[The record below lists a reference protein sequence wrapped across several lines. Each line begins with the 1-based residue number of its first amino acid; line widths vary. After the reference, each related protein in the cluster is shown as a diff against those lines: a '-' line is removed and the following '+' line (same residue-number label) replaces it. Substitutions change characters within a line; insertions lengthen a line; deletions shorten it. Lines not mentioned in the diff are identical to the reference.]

1 LNYQETLD
9 YLYAQ
14 LPMFHRVGAS
24 AYKPSL
30 DNTIALA
37 EALGNPH
44 LQFKSIHIAGT
55 NGKGSSSHYLA
66 SIMQSS
72 GYKTGLYTSP
82 HLKDFRERIRI
93 SGEMIPEFKVI
104 QFVESNLEI
113 IEKIK
118 PSFFELCVVMAFDY
132 FAKEKVDIAVI
143 EVGMGGRLDSTN
155 IITPELSLITNI
167 SYDHTQFL
175 GDTLPLIAKEKA
187 GIIKKGVPVIVSQTQ
202 EECKSVFEEVALEK
216 DATLLFADSIYQIT
230 KEEQSTIELAYFRV
244 KHSSGTESIYKSS
257 LTGTYQEKNL
267 AGVLA
272 CVDELRRKKYVITD
286 DSCKRGIEIV
296 KTQTGLRGRWECI
309 HQNPLAIAD
318 TGHNEDGIKEVLKQV
333 KLLEF
338 DTLHWVWG
346 MVNDK
351 DPDKVFPLL
360 PKQAKYYF
368 CKPNIPRGLDSE
380 ACKHIASNYEL
391 HGEAYA
397 SVTEAY
403 QSAIQLANKN
413 DLIIVGGSTFVVAE
427 VL

>member
-1 LNYQETLD
+1 MNYQETLD

-14 LPMFHRVGAS
+14 LPMFHRVGAQ

-30 DNTIALA
+30 DNTIALS

-55 NGKGSSSHYLA
+55 NGKGSSSHFMA
-66 SIMQSS
+66 SILQSS

-82 HLKDFRERIRI
+82 HLKDFRERIKI
-93 SGEMIPEFKVI
+93 NGEMIPEFDVI
-104 QFVESNLEI
+104 QFVESNLDI

-118 PSFFELCVVMAFDY
+118 PSFFELCVVMAFQY

-155 IITPELSLITNI
+155 IIHPELSLITNI
-167 SYDHTQFL
+167 SFDHTQFL
-175 GDTLPLIAKEKA
+175 GNTLPLIAKEKA
-187 GIIKKGVPVIVSQTQ
+187 GIIKENTPVVISQTQ
-202 EECKSVFEEVALEK
+202 DECKNVFEEIAK
-216 DATLLFADSIYQIT
+216 DKQAPILFADTVFNIT
-230 KEEQSTIELAYFRV
+230 KNTDSTMEMANFTVNENSKEYIL
-244 KHSSGTESIYKSS
+244 KSS

-272 CVDELRRKKYVITD
+272 SVNILREKGFSISEESSSV
-286 DSCKRGIEIV
+286 GIEKV

-309 HQNPLAIAD
+309 HTSPLAIAD

-333 KLLEF
+333 QLMQY
-338 DTLHWVWG
+338 DNLHWVWG

-351 DPDKVFPLL
+351 DPKTVFPLL
-360 PKQAKYYF
+360 PTSAQYYF
-368 CKPNIPRGLDSE
+368 CKPNIPRGLDAEECRKMAFTYQLNGQSYDSVE
-380 ACKHIASNYEL
+380 
-391 HGEAYA
+391 EAYR
-397 SVTEAY
+397 
-403 QSAIQLANKN
+403 SALRNAHKN